1 MGKVIRNSNIKMLKK
16 RGFHLSYGKIKVWV
30 YETIM
35 NDLGGFMENKISIAI
50 DGPAAA
56 GKSTVAKVVAEKLS
70 YIYIDTGAMYRALTY
85 KALANN
91 INLED
96 ENSLFNTLLET
107 KLELYPSPNGQLV
120 FLDGQEVTEA
130 IRSSEVT
137 NSVSLVAT
145 HQKVREEMVRMQ
157 QSFAVNGGVVMDG
170 RDIGTHVLPNA
181 EVKVFLLASV
191 EERAV
196 RRHTENLQKGYSSNL
211 EQLKEDIAR
220 RDKIDSEREFAPL
233 KKAEDAIEIDTTSL
247 SIPEVAEKIMVLVY
261 ERVG

>member
-1 MGKVIRNSNIKMLKK
+1 MSN
-16 RGFHLSYGKIKVWV
+16 
-30 YETIM
+30 
-35 NDLGGFMENKISIAI
+35 LGGFMEKKLSIAI

-85 KALANN
+85 KALENN
-91 INLED
+91 LNLED
-96 ENSLFNTLLET
+96 ENSLLDTLLAT
-107 KLELYPSPNGQLV
+107 KLELFPSPKGQLV
-120 FLDGQEVTEA
+120 FLDNQEVTED
-130 IRSSEVT
+130 IRTSKVT
-137 NSVSLVAT
+137 NSVSIVAK

-191 EERAV
+191 EERAE
-196 RRHTENLQKGYSSNL
+196 RRHTENLQKGYPSDL
-211 EQLKEDIAR
+211 EQLKEEIAR

-233 KKAEDAIEIDTTSL
+233 KKACDAIEIDTTSL
-247 SIPEVAEKIMVLVY
+247 TIPEVVEKIMSLVH